1 MPIAPTRLSRTP
13 TGSPLG
19 PGTSGIS
26 ALLPQQAEWFTHYDG
41 ARNWFFVPSPFVF
54 RIEADIPTAVI
65 GDVVNGVLAQYDSF
79 TCRYEFDDRTGWQ
92 QRFAAAPPPRCE
104 YLEQAEPPTGEE
116 WVPDTLRTLL
126 TQDSRAIDIEAGRLA
141 RVAVVAGAEP
151 AVNYLLLICHH
162 LALDASSWRLFA
174 ADLHQALTEHRLP
187 PRRPPLHGTVKAFH
201 RLAGSPVVTRES
213 AYWLS
218 LNLDSAALPAADHD
232 NVPDRVRDVQILQ
245 CVVGQSGTAGLIRSA
260 VRNGL
265 RPGELLT
272 LAGAAAALDVFGN
285 DVIAVDNTIRGR
297 DIAAV
302 PGLRDVVGWLS
313 TYAPFVLTRADLRS
327 ERTLMPYARS
337 RMADQ
342 FGRGHAFSLLK
353 YLSPDPEIRTALAAR
368 TKPAITCNYVG
379 TTDGV
384 SSEVAV
390 SLVNFT
396 GFDRLDVDSTP
407 SHPLFVTAEL
417 NQRQMTIQLAF
428 SARRYESSM
437 AQSFL
442 DAIRAVLLRWAQL

>member
-1 MPIAPTRLSRTP
+1 MPISPTRLFRKP

-19 PGTSGIS
+19 PGTSGMS

-65 GDVVNGVLAQYDSF
+65 RDVVNGLLARYDSF
-79 TCRYEFDDRTGWQ
+79 TCRYECDDRTGWQ
-92 QRFAAAPPPRCE
+92 QRFSAVPPPRCE
-104 YLEQAEPPTGEE
+104 HLAPAEPPTGEE
-116 WVPDTLRTLL
+116 WVPDALRTLL
-126 TQDSRAIDIEAGRLA
+126 TQDSHAIDIETGPLA

-151 AVNYLLLICHH
+151 AVSYLLMICHH
-162 LALDASSWRLFA
+162 LALDASSWRLFT

-213 AYWLS
+213 TYWLS
-218 LNLDSAALPAADHD
+218 LNLDPAALPAASHD

-245 CVVGQSGTAGLIRSA
+245 FVVGRSGTAGLIRSA

-313 TYAPFVLTRADLRS
+313 TYAPFVLTRADLGSDRM
-327 ERTLMPYARS
+327 LMSYARS

-342 FGRGHAFSLLK
+342 LGRGHAFSLLK
-353 YLSPDPEIRTALAAR
+353 YMSSDVEIRTALAAR

-396 GFDRLDVDSTP
+396 GFDRLDLDSTP

-417 NQRQMTIQLAF
+417 NQRQMIIHLAF
-428 SARRYESSM
+428 SARRYESSV